1 MFIYQGR
8 KNPMP
13 AVKDLLNS
21 KGKQEVFSV
30 SANETVYHALE
41 VMSQKNIGALMVTD
55 GEKIAGICTE
65 RDYARKIILKGQDS
79 RKTLVKDIMSEKL
92 ITVHPDTNVE
102 KCMALMT
109 EYRVRHLPVV
119 DDGHLA
125 GIISIGDVL
134 HFLIAE
140 KENLISDLQEYIE
153 GLSILR

>member
-1 MFIYQGR
+1 
-8 KNPMP
+8 MP
-13 AVKDLLNS
+13 TVKDLLNT
-21 KGKQEVFSV
+21 KGKQEVFSI
-30 SANETVYHALE
+30 AATETVYHALQ
-41 VMSQKNIGALMVTD
+41 VMAEKNIGALMVTD

-65 RDYARKIILKGQDS
+65 RDYARKIILKGHDS
-79 RKTLVKDIMSEKL
+79 RKTLVKDIMTEEL
-92 ITVHPDTNVE
+92 ITVHPETDLE

-119 DDGHLA
+119 DESHLV

-134 HFLIAE
+134 RSVIVD